1 MNSIK
6 NVTNVAQVKLTQLL
20 QNPYAMAA
28 IKIVLVLY
36 ASQLAPKLPS
46 VVQNTFQNTFV
57 KIIALVLIAYLAEVD
72 FQLAILIAVVFVLST
87 NILSGRGIFE
97 SYKNIEYQV
106 YQKDMTK
113 YTDLLGKP
121 AVIGH
126 GKIEESFTDNY
137 PGCNNVTVEDLL
149 SLFDGNKIKLQTT
162 LQYAVSELIRSYP
175 AESDAKSKLMKM
187 ARAVGLPYNIELND
201 TNAPFLASLLLNYGF
216 KVSEKCQ
223 VPQ

>member
-1 MNSIK
+1 MDSIK
-6 NVTNVAQVKLTQLL
+6 NVTNVAQVKLNQVL
-20 QNPYAMAA
+20 QNPYIMAVT
-28 IKIVLVLY
+28 KIILVLY
-36 ASQLAPKLPS
+36 ASQLAPKLPT

-72 FQLAILIAVVFVLST
+72 FQLAILTAVVFVLST
-87 NILSGRGIFE
+87 NLLSGRSVFE

-106 YQKDMTK
+106 YQSDMTK
-113 YTDLLGKP
+113 YTNLLGKQ
-121 AVIGH
+121 AVVGNA
-126 GKIEESFTDNY
+126 KIQESFTDNY

-149 SLFDGNKIKLQTT
+149 SLFDGNKLKLQTT
-162 LQYAVSELIRSYP
+162 LQYAVSELLKSYP

-187 ARAVGLPYNIELND
+187 ARAIGLPYNVQLND

>member
-1 MNSIK
+1 MDSIK
-6 NVTNVAQVKLTQLL
+6 NVTNVAQVKLNQVL
-20 QNPYAMAA
+20 QNPYIMAVT
-28 IKIVLVLY
+28 KIILVLY
-36 ASQLAPKLPS
+36 ASQLAPKLPT

-72 FQLAILIAVVFVLST
+72 FQLAILTAVVFVLST
-87 NILSGRGIFE
+87 NLLSGRSVFE

-106 YQKDMTK
+106 YQSDMTK
-113 YTDLLGKP
+113 YTNLLGKQ
-121 AVIGH
+121 AVVGNA
-126 GKIEESFTDNY
+126 KIQESFTDNY

-149 SLFDGNKIKLQTT
+149 SLFDRNKLKLQTT
-162 LQYAVSELIRSYP
+162 LQYAVSELLKSYP

-187 ARAVGLPYNIELND
+187 ARAIGLPYNVQLND

>member
-1 MNSIK
+1 MDSIK
-6 NVTNVAQVKLTQLL
+6 NVTNVAQVKLNQVL
-20 QNPYAMAA
+20 QNPYIMAVT
-28 IKIVLVLY
+28 KIILVLY
-36 ASQLAPKLPS
+36 ASQLAPKLPT

-72 FQLAILIAVVFVLST
+72 FQLAILTAVVFVLST
-87 NILSGRGIFE
+87 NLLSGRSIFE

-106 YQKDMTK
+106 YQSDMTK
-113 YTDLLGKP
+113 YTNLLGKQ
-121 AVIGH
+121 AVVGNA
-126 GKIEESFTDNY
+126 KIQESFTDNY

-149 SLFDGNKIKLQTT
+149 SLFDRNKLKLQTT
-162 LQYAVSELIRSYP
+162 LQYAVSELLKSYP

-187 ARAVGLPYNIELND
+187 ARAIGLPYNVQLND